1 MIETRSGR
9 HVRESAH
16 SSPAD
21 SGRRVMVALRGLT
34 KRFGDAV
41 AVDAVDLDVYEDE
54 LVTLLGPSGCG
65 KTTTLRC
72 VTGSLDIDAGSI
84 RIGGVDVTRV
94 PTHRRQVGLVFQ
106 NFALFPHMTVSENV
120 GFPLKVRRLPTK
132 EIRARVGEA
141 LQLVRLDHVANRYPR
156 ELSGGQQQ
164 RVGLAR
170 AIVYRPPVVLFD
182 EPLSNLDAKLRR
194 EMRYEIRRLR
204 DELGFT
210 AIYVTH
216 DQEEAL
222 ALSDRIAVMNDGVIH
237 QIGAPTEIYA
247 QPQTLFVAEF
257 LGNPN
262 RIAGTL
268 RDLRGEGAV
277 VQTGTTEVAT
287 RAPLDELRPGEEV
300 VLVIRPEAIAVD
312 RLGDEPGANRWQAR
326 MVALSFL
333 GERQECRLAID
344 DGFELHAYLP
354 PERRHALGD
363 AVSVEVAPAECRVF
377 RA

>member
-1 MIETRSGR
+1 
-9 HVRESAH
+9 
-16 SSPAD
+16 
-21 SGRRVMVALRGLT
+21 MVALRGLT

-41 AVDAVDLDVYEDE
+41 AVDAIDLDVYADE

-72 VTGSLDIDAGSI
+72 VTGSLEIDAGSI

-106 NFALFPHMTVSENV
+106 NFALFPHMTVGENV
-120 GFPLKVRRLPTK
+120 AFPLKVRRVPAK
-132 EIRARVGEA
+132 EIRDRVGEA
-141 LQLVRLDHVANRYPR
+141 LMLVRLGHVADRYPR

-170 AIVYRPPVVLFD
+170 AIVYRPPLVLFD

-204 DELGFT
+204 DELGFA

-237 QIGAPTEIYA
+237 QIGEPAEIYA
-247 QPQTLFVAEF
+247 NPRTLFVAEF

-268 RDLRGEGAV
+268 VARRAAGAV
-277 VQTGTTEVAT
+277 VQVGTTEVET
-287 RAPLDELRPGEEV
+287 RAPVDAIRPGEEV
-300 VLVIRPEAIAVD
+300 VLVIRPEAVAVA
-312 RLGDEPGANRWQAR
+312 RSGGASGANRWEAR
-326 MVALSFL
+326 VVALSFL
-333 GERQECRLAID
+333 GERQECRLAV
-344 DGFELHAYLP
+344 DGGFVVHAYLP
-354 PERRHALGD
+354 PTRRHALGD
-363 AVSVEVAPAECRVF
+363 VVAIEVPAGECRVF
-377 RA
+377 RT